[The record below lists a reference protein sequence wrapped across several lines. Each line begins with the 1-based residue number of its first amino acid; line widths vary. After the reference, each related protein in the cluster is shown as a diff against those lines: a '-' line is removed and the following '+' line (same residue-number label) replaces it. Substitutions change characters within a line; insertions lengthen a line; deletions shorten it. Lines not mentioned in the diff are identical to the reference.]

1 MAARHHPPRRA
12 AVMGAPAPSAL
23 TLVIPAPS
31 PRATGV
37 HDVGFGAGTA
47 CGADRVAM
55 EPSKSSPFTRASPP
69 SSASPPPPNYLGL
82 SSPPS
87 RSAPGTPQRLP
98 NPPVTWQQYRYAGF
112 KNRRGK

>member
-1 MAARHHPPRRA
+1 MYSHTP
-12 AVMGAPAPSAL
+12 
-23 TLVIPAPS
+23 PS
-31 PRATGV
+31 P
-37 HDVGFGAGTA
+37 
-47 CGADRVAM
+47 VAM

-98 NPPVTWQQYRYAGF
+98 NPPVTWQQYRYAGVTLAKGN
-112 KNRRGK
+112 KNPIKK

>member
-1 MAARHHPPRRA
+1 MYSHTP
-12 AVMGAPAPSAL
+12 
-23 TLVIPAPS
+23 PS
-31 PRATGV
+31 P
-37 HDVGFGAGTA
+37 
-47 CGADRVAM
+47 VAM

-98 NPPVTWQQYRYAGF
+98 NPPVTWQQYRYAG
-112 KNRRGK
+112 KPRVVASLPTVASPPPSHPGLIQE